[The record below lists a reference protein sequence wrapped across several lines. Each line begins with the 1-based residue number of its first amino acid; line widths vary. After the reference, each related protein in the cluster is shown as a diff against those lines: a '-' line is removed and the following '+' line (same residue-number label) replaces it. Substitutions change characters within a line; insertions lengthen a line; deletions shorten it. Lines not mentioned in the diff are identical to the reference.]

1 MCLESNLAGA
11 HKLAGRFLSAL
22 NWRPPAPIRHVAKQS
37 KASRLRL
44 GIGSSLWYA
53 WRRPLLTLMSGGLV
67 FARLLGAQPV
77 AAQRQIEIDWQR
89 EIAPLAPIWASTH
102 FDPAR
107 QVFEPAMRQ
116 NLLLLGAVPHRG
128 IEFIKIHDML
138 DLVSAE
144 GLETENP
151 RYDWSRLDAAMDL
164 VHQSGMKHFLE
175 LMGNPSKHFN
185 NWQDDRKLQAWR
197 RLVRDLAQRYMQRYG
212 RTEVESWYFATWN
225 EPEAWKPED
234 FNNYYDACSEGLRAA
249 NPRLRFGGPGTFVT
263 LSPVLRS
270 LLRHCESGTNY
281 FTREQGVR
289 LDFIS
294 VHEKAVKSRRDKDKN
309 PDTRVIVSRSL
320 EAVEY
325 IRREHPRFRQLPF
338 INDEADA
345 QAGWNI
351 PKTWRA
357 GAYYPAII
365 AKILNQ
371 QLLELVDKE
380 RVNYPM
386 LEHCNAFIGDWETQ
400 TMLALFGDPKGNDFA
415 QVKKPVLNLYT
426 MLSLLGDQRLRVPGE
441 PMDNLGVLA
450 TRRGEDQVAV
460 LLYHCADDPAARGA
474 ATIQLQLRGVPF
486 TDAILVRYRIDDLQ
500 AHPYRL
506 WQEMGSPK
514 LPTREQIAALRTRQE
529 LALATPP
536 QEVTLS
542 EGKLSLEFELPMP
555 GVQLALLSRKPRRGP
570 GPVGGLRL
578 EQFGDEILLRW
589 DGLPSRV
596 LRTYEVL
603 LAGRRINAPDS
614 LDTAFLA
621 PNQPGQYSV
630 RAVDYWGR
638 IGTVSNSV
646 KHVGTNATTP
656 AAIPRSEK
664 IR

>member
-1 MCLESNLAGA
+1 MPRALLR
-11 HKLAGRFLSAL
+11 HLS
-22 NWRPPAPIRHVAKQS
+22 KQGQ
-37 KASRLRL
+37 ASRLRL
-44 GIGSSLWYA
+44 WVGSCLWFA
-53 WRRPLLTLMSGGLV
+53 WRRQLLTSMSGWLV
-67 FARLLGAQPV
+67 VALMLGAQPV
-77 AAQRQIEIDWQR
+77 AAQRQIEVDWRR

-144 GLETENP
+144 GLGTETP

-164 VHQSGMKHFLE
+164 VRQCGMKHFFE
-175 LMGNPSKHFN
+175 LMGNPSKHFD
-185 NWQDDRKLQAWR
+185 NWQEDRKLQAWR
-197 RLVRDLAQRYMQRYG
+197 RLVHDLAQRYMKRYG
-212 RTEVESWYFATWN
+212 RAEVESWYFATWN
-225 EPEAWKPED
+225 EPEAWKRED
-234 FNNYYDACSEGLRAA
+234 FNNYYDACSEGLREA
-249 NPRLRFGGPGTFVT
+249 NPRIRFGGPGTFVT
-263 LSPVLRS
+263 LSPVLKS
-270 LLRHCESGTNY
+270 LLRHCDSGTNY

-325 IRREHPRFRQLPF
+325 IRREHPRFRHLPF

-380 RVNYPM
+380 RVDYPM
-386 LEHCNAFIGDWETQ
+386 LEHCNAFIGDWATQ
-400 TMLALFGDPKGNDFA
+400 TMLALFGDPKGSAFA

-426 MLSLLGDQRLRVPGE
+426 MLSLLGDYRLFAPGE
-441 PMDNLGVLA
+441 AMDNLGVLA
-450 TRRGEDQVAV
+450 TRRGEDQMAV
-460 LLYHCADDPAARGA
+460 LLYHCADDPAASGSVE
-474 ATIQLQLRGVPF
+474 INLKLRGVPF
-486 TDAILVRYRIDDLQ
+486 KEGMFVRYRIDDVQ
-500 AHPYRL
+500 EHPYRL
-506 WQEMGSPK
+506 WQKLGSPES
-514 LPTREQIAALRTRQE
+514 PTREQIAALRSRQE
-529 LALATPP
+529 LALAASP
-536 QEVTLS
+536 QKVALTGGS
-542 EGKLSLEFELPMP
+542 LSLDFELPMP
-555 GVQLALLSRKPRRGP
+555 GVQLALLSRKPRNGP
-570 GPVGGLRL
+570 EQVKGLRL
-578 EQFGDEILLRW
+578 EQFGNEILLRW
-589 DGLPSRV
+589 DGVPSRV

-603 LAGRRINAPDS
+603 LEGRRINAPDS
-614 LDTAFLA
+614 LDTGFLA
-621 PNQPGQYSV
+621 PNRPGRYSV

-638 IGTVSNSV
+638 QGKRSNSV
-646 KHVGTNATTP
+646 RHPETKATWP
-656 AAIPRSEK
+656 GGIPSDEDR
-664 IR
+664 

>member
-1 MCLESNLAGA
+1 MCIENNLAGA
-11 HKLAGRFLSAL
+11 HKLAGRSLFSL
-22 NWRPPAPIRHVAKQS
+22 IRIPRAQLCQLPKQGQ
-37 KASRLRL
+37 ASHLRL
-44 GIGSSLWYA
+44 WSGSSLWYA
-53 WRRPLLTLMSGGLV
+53 WRRQLLPPMSGWLFGVL
-67 FARLLGAQPV
+67 LLGAQPV

-151 RYDWSRLDAAMDL
+151 RYDWTRLDAAMDL
-164 VHQSGMKHFLE
+164 IRQCGMKHFFE
-175 LMGNPSKHFN
+175 LMGNPSKHFD
-185 NWQDDRKLQAWR
+185 NWQEDRKLQSWR
-197 RLVRDLAQRYMQRYG
+197 RLVRDLAQRYMKRYD
-212 RTEVESWYFATWN
+212 RAEVESWYFATWN
-225 EPEAWKPED
+225 EPEAWKKED
-234 FNNYYDACSEGLRAA
+234 FSNYYDACSEGLREA
-249 NPRLRFGGPGTFVT
+249 NPRIRFGGPGTFVT
-263 LSPVLRS
+263 LSPVLKS
-270 LLRHCESGTNY
+270 LLRHCDSGTNY

-309 PDTRVIVSRSL
+309 PDTRVIVSRSM

-325 IRREHPRFRQLPF
+325 IRREHPRFRHLPF

-371 QLLELVDKE
+371 QLLELVDQE

-386 LEHCNAFIGDWETQ
+386 LEHCNAFIGDWATQ

-426 MLSLLGDQRLRVPGE
+426 MLSLLGDHRLFAPGE
-441 PMDNLGVLA
+441 TMDNLGVLA
-450 TRRGEDQVAV
+450 TRRGEDQMAV
-460 LLYHCADDPAARGA
+460 LLYHCADDPAASGSVA
-474 ATIQLQLRGVPF
+474 INLKLQGVPF
-486 TDAILVRYRIDDLQ
+486 GKAMLTRYRIDDVQ
-500 AHPYRL
+500 EHPYRL
-506 WQEMGSPK
+506 WQQMGATES
-514 LPTREQIAALRTRQE
+514 PTREQIAAMRARQE
-529 LALATPP
+529 LALAAPLK
-536 QEVTLS
+536 EVTLTAGS
-542 EGKLSLEFELPMP
+542 LSLDCELPMP
-555 GVQLALLSRKPRRGP
+555 GVQLVLLSRKPRNGP
-570 GPVGGLRL
+570 EQVKGLRL
-578 EQFGDEILLRW
+578 EQFGNEILLRW

-596 LRTYEVL
+596 LHTYEVL
-603 LAGRRINAPDS
+603 LEGQRINGPDL
-614 LDTAFLA
+614 LDKAFLA
-621 PNQPGQYSV
+621 PNRSGRYSV

-638 IGTVSNSV
+638 KSKQSDSL
-646 KHVGTNATTP
+646 KHPETKATRP
-656 AAIPRSEK
+656 GGIPSDEDR
-664 IR
+664 